1 MTTAGRF
8 QLFYKKAQLD
18 LYEFQAHEPVEWLLK
33 VAEAMLGNEVQG
45 GEAIMKALSRKGEAR
60 VNPEHAVHLCQTGR
74 LKSYAVTLEERFD
87 VESDKTEFFYR
98 LRTDLG
104 NVLYADFLDRVV
116 TPDQLNMAMKH
127 CVGSAEKKGDI
138 IEMWLGLLTLLH
150 QCEGYLDVVKGLDAG
165 ALLSGLE
172 RALLIYATSSRT
184 TATANTKRRGTYANF
199 INEIT
204 EQELARAKTI
214 GMDTGAEGASSSRV
228 TPETEGHDEFIFGM
242 DRDGAEAR
250 LPVMSESQ
258 KSALRRFNDYLDGAC
273 LYCGA
278 GDRSLHNCV
287 TESERSMRNIA
298 AIQAAIID
306 GCDPDLDAETPDDPN
321 PSDRDEKMGEAESKG
336 DTFEEEVDYG
346 GDEKAK
352 EDVPMGP
359 RKPAEIFA
367 TRAYDDHAYYNSM
380 EEMGNLGDHVDGK
393 LSVNGWYVAGNSPR
407 DKNELML
414 QAIHQETRTSSTE

>member
-60 VNPEHAVHLCQTGR
+60 VNPEHAVYLCQTGR

-287 TESERSMRNIA
+287 TESVNGRCATSLQSKPPSSMG
-298 AIQAAIID
+298 AILTLTLKPLMIPILRIGMRRWAK
-306 GCDPDLDAETPDDPN
+306 L
-321 PSDRDEKMGEAESKG
+321 
-336 DTFEEEVDYG
+336 
-346 GDEKAK
+346 KAK
-352 EDVPMGP
+352 VTHSKRRWTMEVMKRPKRTFPWARENLLRSSQHAPMTTMLTTTP
-359 RKPAEIFA
+359 WRRWA
-367 TRAYDDHAYYNSM
+367 TWVIM
-380 EEMGNLGDHVDGK
+380 
-393 LSVNGWYVAGNSPR
+393 
-407 DKNELML
+407 LMASCL
-414 QAIHQETRTSSTE
+414 